1 MTDLPCPD
9 CHGTRL
15 NPTARAVTFADK
27 PIVDIAQ
34 WTVSQTRRWVEGL
47 DLTGRDADIAR
58 DVVAEIHSR
67 LSFLEEVGL
76 GYLSLDRAAP
86 SLSGGEAQRIRLA
99 AQLGSNLQGV
109 CYVLDEPTIGLH
121 ARDNQILLNA

>member
-1 MTDLPCPD
+1 DEQEPEGVGDEPRPD

-15 NPTARAVTFADK
+15 NPTARAVRFDAK
-27 PIVDIAQ
+27 PIVEVAQ
-34 WTVSQTRRWVEGL
+34 WTVSQTRRWIDGL
-47 DLTGRDADIAR
+47 RLTGREAEIR
-58 DVVAEIHSR
+58 PDVVSESASR
-67 LSFLEEVGL
+67 LQFLEEVGL

-109 CYVLDEPTIGLH
+109 CYVLDEPPI
-121 ARDNQILLNA
+121 